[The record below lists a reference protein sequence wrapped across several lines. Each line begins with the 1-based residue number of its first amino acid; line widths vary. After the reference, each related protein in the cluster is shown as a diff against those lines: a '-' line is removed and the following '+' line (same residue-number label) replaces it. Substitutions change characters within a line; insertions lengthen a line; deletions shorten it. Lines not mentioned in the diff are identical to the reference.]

1 MSFYHVNKPEIDL
14 ADENPENSEIYT
26 KGRENL
32 LKFIEEGY
40 LQEDIEE
47 RIYIYSQKMGDHV
60 QYGILALSS
69 VEDYENGKIKKHE
82 LTLPKK
88 ELD

>member
-47 RIYIYSQKMGDHV
+47 RIYIYS
-60 QYGILALSS
+60 
-69 VEDYENGKIKKHE
+69 
-82 LTLPKK
+82 
-88 ELD
+88 